1 MKKQKIRYLLLVEM
15 MKDYELIYQNLIERK
30 HTLKDLLIIIMKMF

>member
-30 HTLKDLLIIIMKMF
+30 HTLKDLLIIMMKMF